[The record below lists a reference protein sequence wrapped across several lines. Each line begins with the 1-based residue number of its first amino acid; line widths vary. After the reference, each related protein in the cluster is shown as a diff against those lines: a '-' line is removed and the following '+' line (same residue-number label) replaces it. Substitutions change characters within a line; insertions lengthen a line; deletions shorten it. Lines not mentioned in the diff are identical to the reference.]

1 MSHRTIFLPEGVV
14 RTLSKDARRTRFANA
29 ETVQRLEFEQ
39 AYRDEQSILLSS
51 RQLKQRK
58 KRFETTAQDTE
69 SQLQLVAMILQQ
81 LARQENIA
89 LSQLTA
95 DGGMERNERDAMRS
109 ETMEILRTI
118 L

>member
-1 MSHRTIFLPEGVV
+1 MPHRTIFLPEGVV
-14 RTLSKDARRTRFANA
+14 RTISKDARRTRFTTA
-29 ETVQRLEFEQ
+29 ETEQRLKFER
-39 AYRDEQSILLSS
+39 AYRDEQSVLFSS
-51 RQLKQRK
+51 RQLKQHK
-58 KRFETTAQDTE
+58 KRFEATAQDTE

-95 DGGMERNERDAMRS
+95 DGGIERNEREAMRS